1 MKFIPGMRFINR
13 TGTNT
18 KLFANNKL
26 YVLQDIKK
34 IEGDLI
40 CYTFSVEN
48 ELKEVKFK
56 SFKQAEDW
64 LETILI

>member
-1 MKFIPGMRFINR
+1 MRFIPGTRFINK

-34 IEGDLI
+34 LEGGII
-40 CYTFSVEN
+40 CYTFLVEN
-48 ELKEVKFK
+48 ELKQVKFE
-56 SFKQAEDW
+56 SFKQAESW